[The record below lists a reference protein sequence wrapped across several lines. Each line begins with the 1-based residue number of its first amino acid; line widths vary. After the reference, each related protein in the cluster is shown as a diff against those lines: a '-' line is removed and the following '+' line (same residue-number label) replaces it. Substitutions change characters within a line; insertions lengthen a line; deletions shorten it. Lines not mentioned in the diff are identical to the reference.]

1 MASVVVCHK
10 QMTERPVVG
19 STTPEGRC
27 VTQVM
32 RRLVVSPA
40 VLGKSPLREARA
52 APGNPLR
59 EVASPPREAR
69 AAPGNPLRE
78 VASPLREA
86 LSDRDLFFGGQAAV
100 TRPLQPRL
108 RAFRYSDG

>member
-19 STTPEGRC
+19 STTPKGRC

-40 VLGKSPLREARA
+40 VLGGKSSA
-52 APGNPLR
+52 
-59 EVASPPREAR
+59 
-69 AAPGNPLRE
+69 
-78 VASPLREA
+78 
-86 LSDRDLFFGGQAAV
+86 
-100 TRPLQPRL
+100 
-108 RAFRYSDG
+108 